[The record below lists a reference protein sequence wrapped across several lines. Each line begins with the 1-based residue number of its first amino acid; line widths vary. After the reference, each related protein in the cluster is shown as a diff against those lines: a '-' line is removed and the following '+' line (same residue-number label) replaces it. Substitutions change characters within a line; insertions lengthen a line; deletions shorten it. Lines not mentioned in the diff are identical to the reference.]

1 MTGSF
6 HLGSKNPPPSREGF
20 FNFFEIVRQ
29 HRIVLSGVIGAVLIY
44 LSRPTVG
51 SLLAGLPFVLV
62 GEAIRTWSSG
72 YIRKNKALATD
83 GPYAHTRNPLYLGSF
98 GIGVGFV
105 VMGNSVWVLV
115 IFLSAFGLVYWGVI
129 RSEEDY
135 LARVFGARFEEYVRT
150 VPRFLPRWTR
160 SPYEA
165 GGFDWALVWKHREYQ
180 AWAGIAGGVAIL
192 IVKILALT

>member
-1 MTGSF
+1 V
-6 HLGSKNPPPSREGF
+6 
-20 FNFFEIVRQ
+20 NFFEIVRQ
-29 HRIVLSGVIGAVLIY
+29 HRIVLSGVIGAILIY

-51 SLLAGLPFVLV
+51 SLWAGLPFVLL

-72 YIRKNKALATD
+72 YIRKNKLLATD

-105 VMGNSVWVLV
+105 VMGNSIWVLI

-129 RSEEDY
+129 RSEEGH

-160 SPYEA
+160 APYEA

-192 IVKILALT
+192 IVKMLAMT

>member
-1 MTGSF
+1 M
-6 HLGSKNPPPSREGF
+6 NV
-20 FNFFEIVRQ
+20 FEVVRR
-29 HRIVLSGVIGAVLIY
+29 HRIFLSGAIGVLLIY
-44 LSRPTVG
+44 LSRPTVL
-51 SLLAGLPFVLV
+51 SLLAGLPFVLL

-83 GPYAHTRNPLYLGSF
+83 GPYAYTRNPLYLGSF
-98 GIGVGFV
+98 GIGMGFV

-115 IFLSAFGLVYWGVI
+115 VFLVAFGLVYWSVI
-129 RSEEDY
+129 RSEEGY
-135 LARVFGARFEEYVRT
+135 LVQVFGSRFEEYVRT

-160 SPYEA
+160 SPYDA

-192 IVKILALT
+192 IIKMWATP